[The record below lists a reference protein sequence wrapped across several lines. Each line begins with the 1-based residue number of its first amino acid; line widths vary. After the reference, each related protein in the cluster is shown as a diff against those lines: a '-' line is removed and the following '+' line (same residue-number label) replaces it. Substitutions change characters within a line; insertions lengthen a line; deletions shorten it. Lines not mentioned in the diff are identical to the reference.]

1 MIPMRLPF
9 QHLISAEQIT
19 RDVMGDIFS
28 VAEKMEGVIAEEGR
42 SELLKKNVIATL
54 FYEPSSRTMLSF
66 QVAAQRLGG
75 GMILAQGREM
85 SSMKKGETIEDTIR
99 MVTSY
104 ADLIVMRHPE
114 SGAAEKAAKV
124 CTVPFINSG
133 DGGNEHPTQALLDLY
148 TIQKEFGTLEGLHI
162 ALAGDLLYGRTVH
175 SLGKLLAR
183 IPGTNLTLISPKELA
198 MTDDV
203 KKAFSEN
210 GVEYTET
217 ENLEEGTK
225 ADILYMTRVQGERF
239 ADRSEF
245 ERLKDKYILKADHLK
260 NSKTKVM
267 HPLPRINEIST
278 DVDELP
284 NALYFTQ
291 AKNGVPVR
299 MALLAMMLGKA

>member
-1 MIPMRLPF
+1 MPLPF
-9 QHLISAEQIT
+9 QHLVSADQIT
-19 RDVMGDIFS
+19 REVMEDIFS
-28 VAEKMEGVIAEEGR
+28 VSQKMEKVIEGEGR
-42 SELLKKNVIATL
+42 SDLLEKNVIATL

-66 QVAAQRLGG
+66 QVAVQRLGG

-99 MVTSY
+99 MVTQY

-183 IPGTNLTLISPKELA
+183 IPGTKLTLIAPKEL
-198 MTDDV
+198 MMPEDV

-210 GVEYTET
+210 SVEYAET
-217 ENLEEGTK
+217 ENLEEGTN

-239 ADRSEF
+239 ADKAEF
-245 ERLKDKYILKADHLK
+245 ERLKDKYILKADLLK
-260 NSKTKVM
+260 DSKTKVM
-267 HPLPRINEIST
+267 HPLPRVNEIST
-278 DVDELP
+278 DIDELP

>member
-1 MIPMRLPF
+1 MPLPF
-9 QHLISAEQIT
+9 QHLVSAEQIT
-19 RDVMGDIFS
+19 REVMEDIFS
-28 VAEKMEGVIAEEGR
+28 VSQKMEGVISGEGR
-42 SELLKKNVIATL
+42 SDLLEKNVVATL

-66 QVAAQRLGG
+66 QVAVQRLGG
-75 GMILAQGREM
+75 GMIFAQGREM

-99 MVTSY
+99 MVTQY

-183 IPGTNLTLISPKELA
+183 IPGTKLTLIAPKEL
-198 MTDDV
+198 MMPDDV

-210 GVEYTET
+210 SVEYE
-217 ENLEEGTK
+217 EMEDLEEGTR

-239 ADRSEF
+239 KDQAEF
-245 ERLKDKYILKADHLK
+245 ERLKDKYILKADLLK

-267 HPLPRINEIST
+267 HPLPRVNEIST

>member
-1 MIPMRLPF
+1 MPLPF
-9 QHLISAEQIT
+9 QHLVSAEQIT
-19 RDVMGDIFS
+19 REVMEDIFS
-28 VAEKMEGVIAEEGR
+28 VSQKMEGVISGEGR
-42 SELLKKNVIATL
+42 SDLLEKNVVATL

-66 QVAAQRLGG
+66 QVAVQRLGG
-75 GMILAQGREM
+75 GMIFAQGREM

-99 MVTSY
+99 MVTQY

-183 IPGTNLTLISPKELA
+183 IPGTKLTLIAPKEL
-198 MTDDV
+198 MMPDDV

-210 GVEYTET
+210 SVEYE
-217 ENLEEGTK
+217 EMEDLEEGTR

-239 ADRSEF
+239 KDQAEF
-245 ERLKDKYILKADHLK
+245 ERLKDKYILKADLLK

-267 HPLPRINEIST
+267 HPLPRVNGIST

>member
-1 MIPMRLPF
+1 MPLPF
-9 QHLISAEQIT
+9 QHLVSADQIT
-19 RDVMGDIFS
+19 RDVMENVFS
-28 VAEKMEGVIAEEGR
+28 VSQKMEGVISGDGR
-42 SELLKKNVIATL
+42 SNLLENKVIATL

-66 QVAAQRLGG
+66 QVAVQRLGG

-99 MVTSY
+99 MVTQY

-114 SGAAEKAAKV
+114 SGAAAKAATV

-183 IPGTNLTLISPKELA
+183 VPGTKLTLIAPKEL
-198 MTDDV
+198 MMPDDV

-210 GVEYTET
+210 NVEYSET
-217 ENLEEGTK
+217 EDLEEGTK
-225 ADILYMTRVQGERF
+225 TDILYMTRVQGERF
-239 ADRSEF
+239 KDQSEF